1 MTFPEAEVPMIV
13 EEHLAVTVT
22 TAPYKRPEVR
32 NLRGASVNEVYGWC
46 PPWRM
51 VINTPVP
58 VQFAA
63 CAAPLMVDSGRAVQG
78 VADIGGGWS
87 PPWHRPSHP
96 SA

>member
-1 MTFPEAEVPMIV
+1 VIFEEAEVPMIV
-13 EEHLAVTVT
+13 EEHLAVTVA
-22 TAPYKRPEVR
+22 TAPYKRLAAR

-51 VINTPVP
+51 VTNASVP
-58 VQFAA
+58 GQFAA
-63 CAAPLMVDSGRAVQG
+63 CAAMVDSGRAVQG

-87 PPWHRPSHP
+87 RPWHRPGHP